1 MSALLGSLRR
11 SHYIHTVNVEQQDTP
26 SLWKRLACSHSSL
39 AGMRD
44 RVRSRQ
50 VLECADS
57 SRHTSQRLTWGHS
70 RVSGRAVRWVQD
82 VFKDVAV
89 ERTGQNGLAGITLY
103 ATFGLLQLVGGC
115 LDIAT
120 SALQVLAQDA
130 GVSDSSYAQL
140 AFARAGFPSSVSQSG
155 VCEMW
160 NALTCSPASRDR
172 RSIARYR

>member
-1 MSALLGSLRR
+1 MLTFELSGNARPCAL
-11 SHYIHTVNVEQQDTP
+11 T
-26 SLWKRLACSHSSL
+26 SSL
-39 AGMRD
+39 GMR
-44 RVRSRQ
+44 RQ
-50 VLECADS
+50 LKTHFA
-57 SRHTSQRLTWGHS
+57 TSHLGHS
-70 RVSGRAVRWVQD
+70 RVSGTAVRWVQD